1 MTERAIVETTDAV
14 KMLLERAVD
23 GQVHVGPP
31 ISNDI
36 GNSRVSLFLL
46 HLQPNA
52 ELRNE
57 ERRAPPPTNNAA
69 SSSAEVLDALPLD
82 LRYLITVF
90 RGGGGGSV
98 GEANELLFLG
108 QIISEIH
115 AHPTLT
121 GSSLVG
127 QEVRLTPE
135 AYSMEEMSKIWN
147 LFPDNVYRTSLVYL
161 ASPVFVELPV
171 SPTGPPVRKLE
182 QQFGVDITPRSGF
195 K

>member
-1 MTERAIVETTDAV
+1 MTDRAIVETTDAF
-14 KMLLERAVD
+14 KALLERAIE

-31 ISNDI
+31 VSGDV

-57 ERRAPPPTNNAA
+57 ERRASPPRDKAA
-69 SSSAEVLDALPLD
+69 SNSAEVLDALPLD

-90 RGGGGGSV
+90 RGGATGSV

-108 QIISEIH
+108 QIISGIH

-135 AYSMEEMSKIWN
+135 AYSMESST
-147 LFPDNVYRTSLVYL
+147 LL
-161 ASPVFVELPV
+161 
-171 SPTGPPVRKLE
+171 
-182 QQFGVDITPRSGF
+182 
-195 K
+195 